1 MENKIFAYM
10 RISTNHKTQKTDRQR
25 QAIIEYSICNG
36 FNIDEFVSDI
46 ITGGTKA
53 DNRPNYHN
61 MKKQLRNGDTLIISD
76 IDRLGRNADDVIVE
90 IKDLQ
95 SKGIRV
101 VALDVPF
108 LNDWEKMNDDSLS
121 KMIIDIFV
129 TLKAHMAQ
137 QEKEKIHDRV
147 MQGLGVEAGKKQ
159 LADHIQHQ
167 FEIGKPVEINGELYW
182 MKDAKQNLMDI
193 MNDIE
198 SAWNEEHGVKKF
210 IVPLKHP
217 YKEITRKVIIEA
229 ETAEQ
234 AMINVLLEFEQGC
247 GWIVD
252 TDYENYKRL
261 RE

>member
-10 RISTNHKTQKTDRQR
+10 RISTNHKSQKVDRQK
-25 QAIIEYSICNG
+25 QAIIEYSVNNG

-129 TLKAHMAQ
+129 TLKAHIAQ
-137 QEKEKIHDRV
+137 QEKEKIHERV
-147 MQGLGVEAGKKQ
+147 MQGLEVAKAKGKKLGRPPTGVPKEFIKEYNKLQ
-159 LADHIQHQ
+159 SGEYGNISVVQ
-167 FEIGKPVEINGELYW
+167 FVKLQGIAVSTFYKYVGILNGK
-182 MKDAKQNLMDI
+182 
-193 MNDIE
+193 
-198 SAWNEEHGVKKF
+198 
-210 IVPLKHP
+210 
-217 YKEITRKVIIEA
+217 
-229 ETAEQ
+229 
-234 AMINVLLEFEQGC
+234 
-247 GWIVD
+247 
-252 TDYENYKRL
+252 
-261 RE
+261 

>member
-1 MENKIFAYM
+1 MESFSLKMERKILYENSYGFCGVIEMENKIFAYM
-10 RISTNHKTQKTDRQR
+10 RISTNHKTQKTDRQK

-36 FNIDEFVSDI
+36 FNIDEFISDT

-76 IDRLGRNADDVIVE
+76 VDRLGRNADDVIME

-129 TLKAHMAQ
+129 TLKAHIAQ
-137 QEKEKIHDRV
+137 QEKEKIHARV
-147 MQGLGVEAGKKQ
+147 MQGLDVAKAKGKKLGRPATGVPKEFVKEYNKFQ
-159 LADHIQHQ
+159 SGEYGSITVVQ
-167 FEIGKPVEINGELYW
+167 FAKLQGIAVSTFYKYVGILNGKE
-182 MKDAKQNLMDI
+182 
-193 MNDIE
+193 
-198 SAWNEEHGVKKF
+198 VKKD
-210 IVPLKHP
+210 
-217 YKEITRKVIIEA
+217 E
-229 ETAEQ
+229 
-234 AMINVLLEFEQGC
+234 
-247 GWIVD
+247 
-252 TDYENYKRL
+252 
-261 RE
+261 

>member
-1 MENKIFAYM
+1 MDFVEGIWMENKIFTYM
-10 RISTNHKTQKTDRQR
+10 RISTNHQKTDRQK
-25 QAIIEYSICNG
+25 QTIIEYSMKNG
-36 FNIDEFVSDI
+36 FNIDEFVSDV

-61 MKKQLRNGDTLIISD
+61 MKKQLRNGDTLIVSD

-129 TLKAHMAQ
+129 TLKAHIAQ

-147 MQGLGVEAGKKQ
+147 MQGLEVARAKGKKLGRPPTGVPKEFIKEYNKLQ
-159 LADHIQHQ
+159 SGEYGNISVVQ
-167 FEIGKPVEINGELYW
+167 F
-182 MKDAKQNLMDI
+182 
-193 MNDIE
+193 
-198 SAWNEEHGVKKF
+198 VKLQGIAVSTF
-210 IVPLKHP
+210 
-217 YKEITRKVIIEA
+217 YKYVGILNRK
-229 ETAEQ
+229 
-234 AMINVLLEFEQGC
+234 
-247 GWIVD
+247 
-252 TDYENYKRL
+252 
-261 RE
+261 